1 MRLPFTVAELPAQA
15 YVVGGWVRDRL
26 LARERSLVDLDL
38 VVPTGAIALASELA
52 KRHQA
57 GFVVLD
63 REREIA
69 RVVWLQATMDV
80 AKQVGASLVEDLGH
94 RDFTMN
100 AMAVPCQSLDAAGNF
115 PVAAV
120 IDPLGGQ
127 QDLQEG
133 VVRAIAREN
142 LVADPLRVLR
152 GYRQAAQLGFVL
164 EETTR
169 GWLRELAP
177 TLIQVAPER
186 VCMELCYLLA
196 LPTVGLQRALADGI
210 LAAWLPSSQLL
221 PERFGA
227 VDGAIAQLLALE
239 PALISYFERVL
250 AGSRTVTAITRLAA
264 LLRAATLMQP
274 LHFSKVEH
282 RFCLGILRHLPKFW
296 EFLQTEPT
304 PRQRHPLQQATQD
317 TLPAIAALAL
327 ASGAEMAAVQPW
339 IGRWLHSSQLLP
351 VSGDDLQSALG
362 LRPGPQL
369 GALLTELAIAQAEGQ
384 ITDRESALTY
394 SRLWLPRQVFG
405 KPT

>member
-1 MRLPFTVAELPAQA
+1 MRLPLAVCRLPIEA

-26 LARERSLVDLDL
+26 LGRESSWVDLDL
-38 VVPTGAIALASELA
+38 VVPEGAIALAADLA
-52 KRHQA
+52 KQYQA

-69 RVVWLQATMDV
+69 RLVWLQATMDI
-80 AKQVGASLVEDLGH
+80 AKQVGESLVADLSH

-100 AMAVPCQSLDAAGNF
+100 AMAVPCGSLDAVGNF

-127 QDLQEG
+127 KDLQAG
-133 VVRAIAREN
+133 QVRAISREN
-142 LVADPLRVLR
+142 LAADPLRVLR
-152 GYRQAAQLGFVL
+152 GYRQGAQLGFTL

-177 TLIQVAPER
+177 TLAKVAPER
-186 VCMELCYLLA
+186 VCTELCYLLA
-196 LPTVGLQRALADGI
+196 LPAAGLQRALTDGI
-210 LAAWLPSSQLL
+210 LAVWLPASQLL

-227 VDGAIAQLLALE
+227 VDGAIAQLVALE
-239 PALISYFERVL
+239 PELVSYFERVL
-250 AGSRTVTAITRLAA
+250 AGNRTVLVITRLAA

-274 LHFSKVEH
+274 LHFSKVEY

-304 PRQRHPLQQATQD
+304 PRQRHPFQQATQD
-317 TLPAIAALAL
+317 TLPSIAALAL
-327 ASGAEMAAVQPW
+327 ATGAEMTAVKPW
-339 IGRWLHSSQLLP
+339 LERWLNPSQPLP
-351 VSGDDLQSALG
+351 VSGDDLQLALG

-384 ITDRESALTY
+384 ITDRENALAY
-394 SRLWLPRQVFG
+394 SRLWLSRQVF
-405 KPT
+405 